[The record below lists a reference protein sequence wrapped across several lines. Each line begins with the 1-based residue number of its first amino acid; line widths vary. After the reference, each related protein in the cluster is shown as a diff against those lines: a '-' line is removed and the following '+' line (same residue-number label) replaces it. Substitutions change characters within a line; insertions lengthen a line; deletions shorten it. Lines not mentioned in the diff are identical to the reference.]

1 MSENNDYSAQQPAQT
16 PGPAQAPQSAYYQA
30 SPAGQQPAPPYT
42 QPQYGS
48 SPVTPP
54 MQQSPYDTH
63 TPDGRKLVSKV
74 AYVLLALFLGGL
86 GIHNFY
92 AGKVGLGALYLVFCW
107 TFIPAIAAL
116 VQAII
121 AICKTS
127 DAYGRIAV

>member
-1 MSENNDYSAQQPAQT
+1 MSENNDYSTQQPTQT
-16 PGPAQAPQSAYYQA
+16 PGPAQASQNAYYQA
-30 SPAGQQPAPPYT
+30 PPTGQQPVPPYT
-42 QPQYGS
+42 QPQYGAN
-48 SPVTPP
+48 PTTPP

-92 AGKVGLGALYLVFCW
+92 AGKVGLGVLYLVFCW

>member
-1 MSENNDYSAQQPAQT
+1 MSENNDYSTQQPTRT
-16 PGPAQAPQSAYYQA
+16 PGPAQASQNAYYQA
-30 SPAGQQPAPPYT
+30 PPTGQQPVSPYA
-42 QPQYGS
+42 QPQYG
-48 SPVTPP
+48 TNPP
-54 MQQSPYDTH
+54 GPTMQQGPYDTH
-63 TPDGRKLVSKV
+63 TPDGRKLVNKV

-92 AGKVGLGALYLVFCW
+92 AGKFGLGVLYLVFCW

-121 AICKTS
+121 ATCKTS